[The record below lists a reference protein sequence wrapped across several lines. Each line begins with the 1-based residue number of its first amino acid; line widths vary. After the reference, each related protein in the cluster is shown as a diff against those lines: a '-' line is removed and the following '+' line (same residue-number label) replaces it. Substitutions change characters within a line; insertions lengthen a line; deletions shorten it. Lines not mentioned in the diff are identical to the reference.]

1 MPNTGASVNTKFRF
15 DANDFHIT
23 KALETGLGKHTLTA
37 GVYYSSYRLD
47 KTQLLNAILTNVQT
61 RPLALDVQA
70 LNSSGQVVGSVTE
83 NGFIAYGNGSQNG
96 RVRGHSFAFY
106 VADTWQITR
115 SEENTSA
122 LQSLMRNSYA
132 DFCLKK

>member
-47 KTQLLNAILTNVQT
+47 QTQLLNAILTNVQT

-96 RVRGHSFAFY
+96 RVRGHALAFY
-106 VADTWQITR
+106 VTDTWKITSR
-115 SEENTSA
+115 SAERRVGKEGG
-122 LQSLMRNSYA
+122 
-132 DFCLKK
+132 